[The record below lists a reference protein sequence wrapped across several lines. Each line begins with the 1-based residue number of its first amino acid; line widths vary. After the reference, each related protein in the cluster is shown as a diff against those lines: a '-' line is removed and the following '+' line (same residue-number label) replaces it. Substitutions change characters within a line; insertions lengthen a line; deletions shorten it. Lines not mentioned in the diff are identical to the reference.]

1 MEQPVTPE
9 ELSSE
14 HGEFLVR
21 LARRAVEEYLR
32 HGRRIEAPPETP
44 AILRR
49 KGAAFVTIES
59 ITPTGGYELR
69 GCIGLIY
76 PVKPLADTVIEA
88 AIEAATEDPRFPP
101 MRPEEL
107 ERVVFEVSV
116 LGPFEKLPRDPA
128 ERVKAV
134 KVGVHGLLVKRGF
147 FQGLLLP
154 QVPVEYLWD
163 EETFLSETCVK
174 AGMPPSCWLD
184 EDTEIYRFTA
194 RIWKELEPGGRIV
207 ERKLLEELSRRLKGM
222 LG

>member
-1 MEQPVTPE
+1 MEQPVRPE

-21 LARRAVEEYLR
+21 LARRAVTEYLR
-32 HGRRIEAPPETP
+32 EGRRVEPPPETP
-44 AILRR
+44 SLLRR
-49 KGAAFVTIES
+49 KGAAFVTIETVTS
-59 ITPTGGYELR
+59 RGGYELR

-76 PVKPLADTVIEA
+76 PVKPLAETVIEA
-88 AIEAATEDPRFPP
+88 AIEAATQDPRFPP

-107 ERVVFEVSV
+107 GRVVFEVSV
-116 LGPFEKLPRDPA
+116 LGPFEKLPGDPA

-174 AGMPPSCWLD
+174 AGLPPSCWLD
-184 EDTEIYRFTA
+184 EDTEVYRFTA
-194 RIWKELEPGGRIV
+194 RIWKELEPGGRVV
-207 ERKLLEELSRRLKGM
+207 ERRLLEELSRRLRIVY
-222 LG
+222 